1 LLKQAVDSGQGSS
14 SLFDPLAMS
23 NRRLAEAAFTMVEI
37 MIVISIIALLAA
49 IALPGFLRARERSQA
64 VRIRNDLRVIENAVD
79 QYAIETNK
87 KAGDP
92 VAVVDW
98 TNYIKKDSL
107 LFSTGEDLLGN
118 DYGPQTVDEQPFV
131 PIETYLELG
140 NVADDDFWDPYN
152 P

>member
-1 LLKQAVDSGQGSS
+1 
-14 SLFDPLAMS
+14 MS
-23 NRRLAEAAFTMVEI
+23 KRHPVESAFTLVEI
-37 MIVISIIALLAA
+37 MIVIALIALLAA
-49 IALPGFLRARERSQA
+49 LALPGFLRARERSQA
-64 VRIRNDLRVIENAVD
+64 VRIRNDLRMIETAVD

-98 TNYIKKDSL
+98 TNYVKKGSL

-131 PIETYLELG
+131 PLETYFELG

>member
-1 LLKQAVDSGQGSS
+1 LLNQGIDFGRSPDRDFIVPS
-14 SLFDPLAMS
+14 VS
-23 NRRLAEAAFTMVEI
+23 NHRLARAAFTLVEI
-37 MIVISIIALLAA
+37 MIVISLIALLAA

-92 VAVVDW
+92 VTVIDW
-98 TNYIKKDSL
+98 TNYIKKGSR

-131 PIETYLELG
+131 PIETYFELG